1 MFGELWDITHV
12 LLTGT
17 NRAGTNRAMQLSGR
31 LQQSDM
37 IDNWLTIRYNA

>member
-1 MFGELWDITHV
+1 MFGELWDNAACV
-12 LLTGT
+12 
-17 NRAGTNRAMQLSGR
+17 TNRAMQLSGR